1 MTDNCN
7 KPNALLGHLL
17 TSFNMWNHDYIWNST
32 PITPTA
38 PTVTWQHLQI
48 VFCFPNSLQR
58 KWMRME
64 FILLLNI
71 DFRKWL
77 SHFLLYQLSV
87 WTCPFLYG
95 IEHNSSCLLI
105 EVTTFF
111 LHWIGFFV
119 DVLLQRQL
127 STYAWLYFQSILF
140 IFYILASLQL

>member
-48 VFCFPNSLQR
+48 VFCLPNSLQR

-71 DFRKWL
+71 DFRKRL

-87 WTCPFLYG
+87 WNCPFLYG

-111 LHWIGFFV
+111 SIELVSLLMFFSK
-119 DVLLQRQL
+119 DNCPHMLDYTSNL
-127 STYAWLYFQSILF
+127 YCLYF
-140 IFYILASLQL
+140 IF